1 MSTEADARAMAEAL
15 WPGCI
20 VRMDTRTR
28 HELPEYCVVVAAP
41 GLPERP
47 SHKWRPTV
55 AWAWNDAWYSL
66 HMAVQTRIA
75 ELRREGD
82 STADARARLEA
93 LIIPVSL
100 REDCP

>member
-1 MSTEADARAMAEAL
+1 MSTETEVRRMAEAL
-15 WPGCI
+15 WPGCV
-20 VRMDTRTR
+20 VRLGTRAHR
-28 HELPEYCVVVAAP
+28 GMPEYCVVVAAP

-47 SHKWRPTV
+47 GHKWRTSV

>member
-15 WPGCI
+15 WPGCV
-20 VRMDTRTR
+20 VRLGTRAHR
-28 HELPEYCVVVAAP
+28 GMPEYCVVVAAP

-47 SHKWRPTV
+47 CGKWRVGP
-55 AWAWNDAWYSL
+55 AWAWNDAWHSL
-66 HMAVQTRIA
+66 HMDVQTRIA
-75 ELRREGD
+75 ELLREGD
-82 STADARARLEA
+82 SAADARSRLEA